1 MKIPFIIINF
11 MSGLVFLELQLL
23 SSMAMPMDYDGLRTD
38 DTSERTDNVDEYRRT
53 CIDFIEDISHDYEAW
68 VDYYKLPEDEDKR
81 RRAGIRA
88 TITRTN
94 EWIAKVAQSIQA
106 VDVVMNDGIQKMAE
120 STAGKPLEV
129 GVFVN
134 QKSSYA
140 ETKPGI
146 IDVNVK
152 ASGREGRKMKLGF
165 HFKDDRFRIEST
177 CEAYLDE
184 TDLPTEEFDMIDIHL
199 KLHAE
204 NAKQRDVISFTVTVS
219 EVENDVE
226 IDRRGLTTIVHLV

>member
-1 MKIPFIIINF
+1 M
-11 MSGLVFLELQLL
+11 VFLELRLIM
-23 SSMAMPMDYDGLRTD
+23 SMAMPMDFDGMRTD
-38 DTSERTDNVDEYRRT
+38 DASERTDNVDEYRRT

-68 VDYYKLPEDEDKR
+68 VDYYKLPEDEDKK

-94 EWIAKVAQSIQA
+94 EWIAKVAQSIKA

-120 STAGKPLEV
+120 STAGKPFQI

-134 QKSSYA
+134 QKSSYT
-140 ETKPGI
+140 ETRPGI

-152 ASGREGRKMKLGF
+152 ANGRNGRKTKLGF

-177 CEAYLDE
+177 CDAYLDE
-184 TDLPTEEFDMIDIHL
+184 NDLPTQESDLLDIHL

-204 NAKQRDVISFTVTVS
+204 NAKTRDVISFTITVC
-219 EVENDVE
+219 ELENNVE
-226 IDRRGLTTIVHLV
+226 IDRRGVSTIVHLV